1 MIKIFLGL
9 CFFGLS
15 LFADLKV
22 VDNNQLLEMK
32 AKGIEIIDIRRV
44 DEWKKTGVIDGAKML
59 TFFDAKGNYDI
70 PKWMSEFSQIIKDKD
85 STFVI
90 YCAHANRTKM
100 VGNFLNKELGYKNV
114 YELNG
119 GINYGWIDKGMKTIP
134 IN

>member
-9 CFFGLS
+9 CFFALS

-59 TFFDAKGNYDI
+59 TFFDVKGNYDI
-70 PKWMSEFSQIIKDKD
+70 PKWMSEFSQIIKDKN

-90 YCAHANRTKM
+90 YCTHANRTKM

-114 YELNG
+114 YELKG

-134 IN
+134 VN